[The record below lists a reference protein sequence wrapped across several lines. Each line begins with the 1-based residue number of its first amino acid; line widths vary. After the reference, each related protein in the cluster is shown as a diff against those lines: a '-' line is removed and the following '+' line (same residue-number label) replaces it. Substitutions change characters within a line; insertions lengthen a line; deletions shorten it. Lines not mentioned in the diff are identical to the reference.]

1 MSELNIDT
9 AMKISREQGR
19 DALYSWYENLSDK
32 EKKEFRG
39 ELYKKIEPFI
49 EIFGQMAAQIGIVAR
64 SLTAFYQ
71 AYDPAG
77 YAKLQK
83 KARAH
88 RRYERRYNRIR
99 KERNG

>member
-1 MSELNIDT
+1 MTLFDT
-9 AMKISREQGR
+9 AMKISREHGR
-19 DALYSWYENLSDK
+19 DALYSWYENLSDE

-39 ELYKKIEPFI
+39 ILYEKIKPFI
-49 EIFGQMAAQIGIVAR
+49 EIFGQMAAQIGVAAR
-64 SLTAFYQ
+64 HFVAFHQ

-77 YAKLQK
+77 YARLQK
-83 KARAH
+83 KVRAR